1 LTIASGATGMACFR
15 LMFSSATAYAFT
27 RTA

>member
-1 LTIASGATGMACFR
+1 LTIASGATGIARFT
-15 LMFSSATAYAFT
+15 LMFSSATAYVFT